1 MEVIKMV
8 KDLVC
13 GMQVDESKAK
23 AKAVYQGKTYYFCSH
38 SCQEKFLSSP
48 DKFIEKEKQSQKEKD

>member
-1 MEVIKMV
+1 MV

-13 GMQVDESKAK
+13 GMQIDESKAK
-23 AKAVYQGKTYYFCSH
+23 TKTVYKGKTYYFCSY
-38 SCQEKFLSSP
+38 SCQESFLNSP